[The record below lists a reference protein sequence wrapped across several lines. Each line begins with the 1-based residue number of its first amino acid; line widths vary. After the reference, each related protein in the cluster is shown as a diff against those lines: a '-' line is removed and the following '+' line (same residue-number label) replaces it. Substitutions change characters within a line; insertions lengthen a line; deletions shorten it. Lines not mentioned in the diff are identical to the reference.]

1 MPRCSNIGREPAWEV
16 CQRVGAGSRAIR
28 AQCEL
33 VDKALLA
40 AMAADVDHVYD
51 GGGSLAYRCSCN
63 GLRRG
68 WACHST
74 LVQAETVR
82 ACQRRHDADLERA
95 RRAEAEWT
103 ARASSRMVAA
113 VLHDPE
119 APATY
124 TSTCVLLY
132 GRSHQ
137 HSASVILLLQNS
149 RGRIEP
155 ISESREVGDSSVAA
169 TAMRGVAE
177 ELLGVS
183 KAGQPG
189 FSHGQTISLLR
200 RLDAS
205 GRVLRHLGRRP
216 EATHRSFVLRADHL
230 FEGGIDVAVARFQA
244 NDAAVGV
251 TLVPLA
257 GLTGASGEVQVTDVD
272 GQAWSLRDGRHL
284 GERRIQAAKED
295 MSCDAGP
302 SVNGAASA
310 SDSRRRC
317 VSGAAQAATRAPNR
331 EVHSTITRFDRGDR
345 PFGLVAQPSAPGV
358 YARGAWTTSFP
369 LASSRTLRWTCGGAA
384 AWTCSSRRW
393 PTPSAGGSHP
403 GSSPA

>member
-132 GRSHQ
+132 GRSRQ

-169 TAMRGVAE
+169 T
-177 ELLGVS
+177 
-183 KAGQPG
+183 P
-189 FSHGQTISLLR
+189 
-200 RLDAS
+200 
-205 GRVLRHLGRRP
+205 
-216 EATHRSFVLRADHL
+216 
-230 FEGGIDVAVARFQA
+230 
-244 NDAAVGV
+244 
-251 TLVPLA
+251 
-257 GLTGASGEVQVTDVD
+257 
-272 GQAWSLRDGRHL
+272 
-284 GERRIQAAKED
+284 
-295 MSCDAGP
+295 C
-302 SVNGAASA
+302 AASPR
-310 SDSRRRC
+310 SY
-317 VSGAAQAATRAPNR
+317 SG
-331 EVHSTITRFDRGDR
+331 
-345 PFGLVAQPSAPGV
+345 
-358 YARGAWTTSFP
+358 
-369 LASSRTLRWTCGGAA
+369 
-384 AWTCSSRRW
+384 
-393 PTPSAGGSHP
+393 
-403 GSSPA
+403 